1 MTITEKIKVFS
12 TVESLISEIETD
24 RFSNNILTN
33 RYAVRFIMLDNFNI
47 FQNLSLELT
56 KLGINT
62 LGLETLLLPDNQDR
76 WITQDEL
83 KFAIGGIDKP
93 TIVSPFSEIVR
104 FYEEDRFLSFFNEM
118 ALLENPRNV
127 LNRRIYIPLIGL
139 ESRFSK
145 FLASFGRI
153 EESAPVWSVKTGETQ
168 PVTIYLTPNNSN
180 SQDFSF
186 PQKYRGLETL
196 HEWLLF
202 WKTKAPTEKIICSS
216 LPINVY
222 YKNSQPDNIF
232 DIQRI
237 ETAHE
242 FITKYLNIQIDID
255 YKDCDECFWLQ
266 LLPFFN
272 NDIPFS
278 FKSFVE
284 KYFNVYRL
292 SVKDVLN
299 KWTSA
304 NNDNFS
310 RWLLKHYCLKYLPE
324 NSYLNSILAD
334 CLDYSHLR
342 LYREIAI
349 SIFVD
354 TNDVDMIRDRKLL
367 LNALDERYKLP
378 EADLTNLK
386 ELTLEMTKRDI
397 DKAIVLCSGR
407 FDFEKELF
415 INWFKVEKLSLNQMK
430 STYPDFVAY
439 MEDIT
444 IEGWINNYIQAYK
457 QAKVKDKYT
466 DDIRNFIQEK
476 NANENSFFNW
486 YNSNDFE
493 KSIELLSSDN
503 PDKIYWIDG
512 LGIEYMSLIKY
523 LIDNSQ
529 FKVLRFLVAKTGI
542 PSNTEFNKFEGA
554 TKIEILD
561 KYIHNNLYEYPKTI
575 YKEIDIVKSIFK
587 DILNQPL
594 DTTVAIV
601 SDHGLTA
608 LSRLVNSKK
617 YSAKASHE
625 GRYIKLNNEEVVEDQ
640 DYIRF
645 QKGSDF
651 YKIALSHGSL
661 NTKPVREV
669 HGGCTPEEVLVPYI
683 LISNKEVTDIN
694 KIKVATIE
702 KRMNKEQPKTKGFV
716 EEDLF

>member
-1 MTITEKIKVFS
+1 MTIAEKIKVFS

-24 RFSNNILTN
+24 KFSNSILTN
-33 RYAVRFIMLDNFNI
+33 RYAVRFIMLDNFSI

-56 KLGINT
+56 KLGIKT
-62 LGLETLLLPDNQDR
+62 LGLETLLLPDNRDR

-83 KFAIGGIDKP
+83 KFAIGQIEKP

-104 FYEEDRFLSFFNEM
+104 FYEGDRFISFFNEI
-118 ALLENPRNV
+118 ALLENSPNEI
-127 LNRRIYIPLIGL
+127 NRRIYIPLIGL
-139 ESRFSK
+139 ENRFSK

-153 EESAPVWSVKTGETQ
+153 EESAPVWSVKTGNTQ
-168 PVTIYLTPNNSN
+168 PVSIYLTPNNDN

-186 PQKYRGLETL
+186 PQKYRGLETM

-222 YKNSQPDNIF
+222 YKYSQPDNIF
-232 DIQRI
+232 DIHRI
-237 ETAHE
+237 ETAYE

-255 YKDCDECFWLQ
+255 YKACDECFWLQ
-266 LLPFFN
+266 LLPLIDN
-272 NDIPFS
+272 NIPFS

-284 KYFNVYRL
+284 EHLNVHRL
-292 SVKDVLN
+292 TVKDVLN
-299 KWTSA
+299 KWTSV

-310 RWLLKHYCLKYLPE
+310 RWLLKHYCLMYLPE
-324 NSYLNSILAD
+324 NSYLNSILTD
-334 CLDYSHLR
+334 CLDYSHLI

-354 TNDVDMIRDRKLL
+354 TSDIDKIKERKLL
-367 LNALDERYKLP
+367 LNALDEQYKLP
-378 EADLTNLK
+378 EADLENLK
-386 ELTLEMTKRDI
+386 DLTLEMTRKDI
-397 DKAIVLCSGR
+397 DKAIALCSGR

-415 INWFKVEKLSLNQMK
+415 IGWFKVGKLSLNQMK

-439 MEDIT
+439 MEDIA

-457 QAKVKDKYT
+457 IAKIKDKYT

-476 NANENSFFNW
+476 NLNENSFFNW

-493 KSIELLSSDN
+493 KSIELLSSDH
-503 PDKIYWIDG
+503 PDIIYWIDG
-512 LGIEYMSLIKY
+512 LGIEYMSLIQYFINK
-523 LIDNSQ
+523 SQ
-529 FKVLRFLVAKTGI
+529 FKIHRFLVAKTEI
-542 PSNTEFNKFEGA
+542 PSNTEFNKFASA

-561 KYIHNNLYEYPKTI
+561 NYIHNNLYEYPKTI
-575 YKEIDIVKSIFK
+575 CKEIDIVKSIFK
-587 DILNQPL
+587 DILDQPL
-594 DTTVAIV
+594 DTTIAIV

-617 YSAKASHE
+617 YSAKANHE
-625 GRYIKLNNEEVVEDQ
+625 GRYIKLDNEEVIEDQ
-640 DYIRF
+640 DYIRL
-645 QKGSDF
+645 QKGSNF
-651 YKIALSHGSL
+651 YKIALSHASL

-669 HGGCTPEEVLVPYI
+669 HGGCTPEEVLVPYL
-683 LISNKEVTDIN
+683 LISNKKATDTN
-694 KIKVATIE
+694 EFKVATFE
-702 KRMNKEQPKTKGFV
+702 KTENRKQPKIKGFV